1 MSAFTPNFLF
11 YALLIFCLLLAVGL
25 SVAAWRRPNRQR
37 LALRLVAGWV
47 AAAALWLIAYPPART
62 IPGSRQQAILLMPG
76 YQPDSLQALLRQLGA
91 STQLWRYGAAPTPDT
106 PTLHSLVALRE
117 QLPHLRQLHV
127 LGRGLPSDAASV
139 ADSLH
144 LIRHGGAAVAG
155 FRAAQWARQVALGKT
170 LQLNGSFAA
179 ATADKAPVWV
189 GLRAA
194 GKTRDSV
201 QLKNGRGTFQLRYVP
216 KATGLAEYELWA
228 RRGTQVVARE
238 TVPVEVMA
246 IAPLRV
252 LLLTTTP
259 GFEFNFLKNYLGTQ
273 QHRVALRTQVSKG
286 LTQTAFLNQPT
297 HDLRRLSPTLL
308 ARYDV
313 VIADNG
319 TLTSLAPAEA
329 QAMRAAV
336 QNQGLGLL
344 LLAEPGA
351 LPRALPGR
359 AAFSLLPRPTGADL
373 PQPVRWPDAPASLAA
388 PLAAELRLQAGSTA
402 LATDARQ
409 RPVVGVTRVGLGHV
423 VVSTLAA
430 TYHWQLQ
437 TTNTAGYAA
446 FWSRLL
452 AAVARPV
459 PVAAQWQV
467 VDAWPR
473 PHQPTTLRLESA
485 TLPATLPIVTT
496 AKQPAV
502 RLPMQQDTR
511 LPEWSTGQFW
521 PAAAGWHQVQG
532 PGATRQWFYVFAPT
546 AWQATER
553 EAYQAPTA
561 VATDNLPPAT
571 TRQPW
576 AVGWFVALFVLAA
589 GTLWLEEKL

>member
-1 MSAFTPNFLF
+1 MSAFTSDFLF
-11 YALLIFCLLLAVGL
+11 YALLGLCLLLAAGL
-25 SVAAWRRPNRQR
+25 SLAAWRRPNRQR
-37 LALRLVAGWV
+37 LALRLVAGLV
-47 AAAALWLIAYPPART
+47 AAAALWLIAYPPTRT
-62 IPGSRQQAILLMPG
+62 VLGSRQQAIVLMPG
-76 YQPDSLQALLRQLGA
+76 YQSDSLQALLRQLGA
-91 STQLWRYGAAPTPDT
+91 GTQLWRYGAAPTPDT

-127 LGRGLPSDAASV
+127 LGRGLPPDAAAV
-139 ADSLH
+139 ADSLR

-155 FRAAQWARQVALGKT
+155 FRVAQWPRQVALGKEV
-170 LQLNGSFAA
+170 QVSGSF
-179 ATADKAPVWV
+179 TPNGDKTPVWV

-201 QLKNGRGTFQLRYVP
+201 QLKNGRGAFQLRYAP
-216 KATGLAEYELWA
+216 KAAGLAEYELWA
-228 RRGTQVVARE
+228 RRGAQLLARE
-238 TVPVEVMA
+238 PVPVEVTTVP
-246 IAPLRV
+246 PLRV

-273 QHRVALRTQVSKG
+273 QHRVALRTQISKG

-297 HDLRRLSPTLL
+297 HDLRRLTPALL

-313 VIADNG
+313 VVADNG

-329 QAMRAAV
+329 QAVRVAV
-336 QNQGLGLL
+336 QKQGLGLL
-344 LLAEPGA
+344 LLTEPGT
-351 LPRALPGR
+351 LPRTLPGR
-359 AAFSLLPRPTGADL
+359 TAFSLLPRPTGTDL
-373 PQPVRWPDAPASLAA
+373 PQPVRWPGAPAALAA
-388 PLAAELRLQAGSTA
+388 PLAAELRLQTGSTA

-430 TYHWQLQ
+430 TYPWQLQ
-437 TTNTAGYAA
+437 TTSAAGYAA

-452 AAVARPV
+452 DAAVRPA
-459 PVAAQWQV
+459 PAAAQWQV
-467 VDAWPR
+467 VEAWPR
-473 PHQPTTLRLESA
+473 PHHPTTLRLEST
-485 TLPATLPIVTT
+485 TLPASPPVVTT
-496 AKQPAV
+496 AQQPAV

-521 PAAAGWHQVQG
+521 PTAAGWHQVQG
-532 PGATRQWFYVFAPT
+532 PGTTRQWFYVFAPT
-546 AWQATER
+546 AWQAAGH
-553 EAYQAPTA
+553 EAYLAPTA
-561 VATDNLPPAT
+561 ASADDLPPAT

-576 AVGWFVALFVLAA
+576 PVGWFVALFVLAA